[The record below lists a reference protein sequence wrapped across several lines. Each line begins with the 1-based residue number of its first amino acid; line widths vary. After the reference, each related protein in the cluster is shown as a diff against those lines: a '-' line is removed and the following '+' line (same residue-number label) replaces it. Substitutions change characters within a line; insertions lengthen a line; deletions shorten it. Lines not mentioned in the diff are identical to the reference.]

1 MNFVAL
7 IGIVNKIE
15 VVDNTKLTIELKVE
29 KSTPENDDKD
39 HWYEMVKVIID
50 DTLDDYHDVVN
61 NLKCGDIIG
70 AKGHLMNNI
79 TVSDRIQIF

>member
-1 MNFVAL
+1 
-7 IGIVNKIE
+7 
-15 VVDNTKLTIELKVE
+15 
-29 KSTPENDDKD
+29 
-39 HWYEMVKVIID
+39 MVKVIID

>member
-39 HWYEMVKVIID
+39 H
-50 DTLDDYHDVVN
+50 
-61 NLKCGDIIG
+61 
-70 AKGHLMNNI
+70 
-79 TVSDRIQIF
+79 